1 MCSYKTLF
9 CSTGVCQQNFSS
21 VTIVSSPAG
30 TPVSGSTNTFEYPIL
45 SSVTLMCITSPLP
58 SPSATFQWNVGG
70 CTTCFPNGQ
79 MIQNIT
85 ESNLT
90 LEDAGNFT
98 CTATD
103 GSTPNTSEVFT
114 LRISC
119 KL

>member
-1 MCSYKTLF
+1 MQTF
-9 CSTGVCQQNFSS
+9 DS

-30 TPVSGSTNTFEYPIL
+30 TPVSGSNNTFEYPIL

-58 SPSATFQWNVGG
+58 SPSATFQWNVVGG
-70 CTTCFPNGQ
+70 CTTCFPSGETTQ
-79 MIQNIT
+79 SIT
-85 ESNLT
+85 ESSLT

-103 GSTPNTSEVFT
+103 SGSSVTSEAFT
-114 LRISC
+114 LHISC